1 MNKKVIGLGLG
12 LMMVCSMMVGCSDG
26 ENARYQDKR
35 ESKQALSNSRAIVGS
50 PEIRHFTEKK
60 NLKEI
65 LELRDNPKLICH
77 YYTKNTM
84 TGKYI
89 YQGKCSQGG

>member
-12 LMMVCSMMVGCSDG
+12 LMMVCGMMVGCNDG

-60 NLKEI
+60 NLKEMKMNI
-65 LELRDNPKLICH
+65 QDIEKATGLTKEEIEKL
-77 YYTKNTM
+77 
-84 TGKYI
+84 
-89 YQGKCSQGG
+89 